1 MKMHHQKDRKVEK
14 GRVEFKDVSF
24 SYREG
29 GEPVLSHISLTAEPG
44 ETIGILGATG
54 KRKNV
59 AGTADSP
66 PL

>member
-1 MKMHHQKDRKVEK
+1 MRKDAWNLRM
-14 GRVEFKDVSF
+14 FPF

-54 KRKNV
+54 SGKNV